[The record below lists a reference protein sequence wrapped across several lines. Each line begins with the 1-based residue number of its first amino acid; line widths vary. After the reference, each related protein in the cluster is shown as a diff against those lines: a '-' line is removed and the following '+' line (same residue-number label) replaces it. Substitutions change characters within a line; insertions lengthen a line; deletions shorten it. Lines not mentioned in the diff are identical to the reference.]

1 MNRFATFLLSAT
13 AVTLAAAAP
22 LHAEE
27 AKPEAVPA
35 AAAQPAKEVK
45 DYLIAEVNGEKIFYR
60 DIEKTWDD
68 LFPGEGKAP
77 PLANFGDAIRDNVV
91 RGVVSEKLM
100 LKEAERTNMGET
112 KAVKEKLAQI
122 RNQLMVQELL
132 KQRNKNLTEAN
143 IKKTYEEQIKKLAG
157 KEEVHARHIL
167 VEKKEDADK
176 LYKEIKAGG
185 DFAKIA
191 KEKSADKGSAA
202 RGGDLGYFQ
211 KEQMVPEFAEAAFK
225 LKKGEVSQPVKSAFG
240 WHIIKLE
247 DRRKLPVPTL
257 AESKAQIEQQLQ
269 SEANQAYILDLLKDA
284 KLKYYMPD
292 GKEAP
297 FPAEQKA
304 AKVEQR

>member
-1 MNRFATFLLSAT
+1 MNRFAKILLSAT
-13 AVTLAAAAP
+13 AVALVATAVIAADPKASA
-22 LHAEE
+22 
-27 AKPEAVPA
+27 PA
-35 AAAQPAKEVK
+35 AAKPVK
-45 DYLIAEVNGEKIFYR
+45 DYVIAEVNGEKINYS
-60 DIEKTWDD
+60 DLEKTWND

-77 PLANFGDAIRDNVV
+77 AMSTFGDAIRDNVV

-100 LKEAERTNMGET
+100 LKEAEAAKLGESA
-112 KAVKEKLAQI
+112 AVKEKLAQI

-132 KQRNKNLTEAN
+132 QKNAGSAVTEGAVKQAYN
-143 IKKTYEEQIKKLAG
+143 EQIKKVAG

-167 VEKKEDADK
+167 VEKKEDADAI
-176 LYKEIKAGG
+176 YKKIKAGG

-191 KEKSADKGSAA
+191 KEKSSDKGSAE

-225 LKKGEVSQPVKSAFG
+225 LKKGEVSAPVKSAFG
-240 WHIIKLE
+240 WHVIKAE

-257 AESKAQIEQQLQ
+257 EEARPQIEQQLQ
-269 SEANQAYILDLLKDA
+269 GAANQAYILKLLKSA
-284 KLKYYMPD
+284 KLKYFTPE

-304 AKVEQR
+304 PASQGL

>member
-1 MNRFATFLLSAT
+1 MNRFVTLLLSAT
-13 AVTLAAAAP
+13 ALALA
-22 LHAEE
+22 
-27 AKPEAVPA
+27 PA
-35 AAAQPAKEVK
+35 AASWAEDKAPVAIAPQAAPAAPVK
-45 DYLIAEVNGEKIFYR
+45 DYLVAEVNGEKIFYR
-60 DIEKTWDD
+60 DIEKTWND

-77 PLANFGDAIRDNVV
+77 PLASFGDAIRDNVV

-100 LKEAERTNMGET
+100 LKEAERTKIGDSA
-112 KAVKEKLAQI
+112 AVKEKLAQI

-132 KQRNKNLTEAN
+132 KQRNKTLTDVN
-143 IKKTYEEQIKKLAG
+143 IKKAYEAQVKKVAG

-167 VEKKEDADK
+167 VEKKEEADK
-176 LYKEIKAGG
+176 IYKEIKAGG

-211 KEQMVPEFAEAAFK
+211 KEQMVPEFADAAFK
-225 LKKGEVSQPVKSAFG
+225 MKKGEVSQPVKSAFG
-240 WHIIKLE
+240 WHVIKVE

-257 AESKAQIEQQLQ
+257 EESRPQIEHQLQAESNQQ
-269 SEANQAYILDLLKDA
+269 YILDLLKNA
-284 KLKYYMPD
+284 KLKYYTQD

-304 AKVEQR
+304 PKAGQ